1 VHLGHCRSYHAIHD
15 RRDDADAR
23 DDAKTVSHVS
33 DIRAPPIPVSDIA
46 YEPIDG
52 RLTA

>member
-1 VHLGHCRSYHAIHD
+1 MQSTIGATMRTHEMMLKA
-15 RRDDADAR
+15 
-23 DDAKTVSHVS
+23 VSHVS

-46 YEPIDG
+46 YVPIDG